1 MEDLLSGHGDAEEKL
16 KAAAKEAT
24 GAAGRQAKAPE
35 LDLKRTELLSGDGE
49 ISHSVSYLKKAS
61 R

>member
-1 MEDLLSGHGDAEEKL
+1 MSGHGDAEEKL

-35 LDLKRTELLSGDGE
+35 LDLKRTELLRLSGDGE